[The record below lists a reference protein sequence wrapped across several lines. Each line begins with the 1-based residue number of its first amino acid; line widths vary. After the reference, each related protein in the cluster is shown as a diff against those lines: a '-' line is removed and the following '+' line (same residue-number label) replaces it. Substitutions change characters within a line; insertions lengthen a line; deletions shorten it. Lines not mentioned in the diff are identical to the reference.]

1 VNYNKFKGIAKQYN
15 NKISRRVY
23 NLALNGLKKVRIE
36 NGFTQRQVSEILKM
50 PLDTYKNYEQGK
62 REPKIDTLKQL
73 ATLFKCKI
81 DDFI

>member
-1 VNYNKFKGIAKQYN
+1 MIWRGD
-15 NKISRRVY
+15 
-23 NLALNGLKKVRIE
+23 NLALNKLKIIRKD
-36 NGFTQRQVSEILKM
+36 NGFTQKEVSEILKM

-81 DDFI
+81 DDFV